1 MGRWV
6 TNCPQARGVPSLSG
20 SRTPLEAFFPPD
32 SSAPWLTPSYFRS
45 FSIFSR
51 VLLESA
57 GLWSP
62 GFI

>member
-6 TNCPQARGVPSLSG
+6 TKCPRRVPGLSG
-20 SRTPLEAFFPPD
+20 LRRIVKSFSLETLF
-32 SSAPWLTPSYFRS
+32 SPWLTPILHFLC
-45 FSIFSR
+45 FSIFSK

-62 GFI
+62 GFM